1 MRSCCRRSRSATCP
15 RTAALADPVTP
26 TERAQRLLDEG
37 AATPPAL
44 DLALAWALK
53 DACYAAWSTAPRRAA
68 QAAELLNQ
76 GLRQIPATVTAP
88 AQMEIAALAAWTHGI
103 ALITQGRMADA
114 VAAFDDART
123 RFDQLDQPGL
133 AAQTQVPKI
142 MALAML
148 GRREGAA
155 ACAERTHAAFVAQ
168 GDVRAASKVS
178 LNLGSLH
185 LRHDDY
191 PQAARH
197 YREAARLFAKV
208 EDHEHSV
215 MADIGLADALTGL
228 GDLDEAE
235 RICTRARARAAAH
248 GLPVLQAM
256 VDESAALL
264 DLSRGRFGAA
274 LAGFERARAG
284 YERLAMPQH
293 LAIAEKQLADA
304 YLELRLLP
312 EADALFAQALQKF
325 DALAMP
331 NDKAWTLAQRGRG
344 QALGG
349 NAVAAAAHFD
359 AALALFEAQDNQAGL
374 AAVALARAELA
385 VAQQDPVDSLRWA
398 DLAVAAHASAGSDD
412 GAVRAALVRAQAL
425 AVAGHAAQAR
435 AAFGAT
441 LAQARASSRLS
452 AEVRSLVGLA
462 SAEQALGHDDA
473 ARIGFESAV
482 ALFEELRL
490 ALPGDEV
497 RRVFLA
503 DHLRPYRELLR
514 YALQDHARAAT
525 PATAAAV
532 LRAADRARARTLSER
547 LAGGVG
553 DAAAVDESAQALRA
567 RVSWLSRRV
576 QGLEDDDDT
585 PSVTLVDEL
594 RESEQRLL
602 EHVRRQRLAGVVAPA
617 QAAAG
622 HPLDVDAV
630 CAALAD
636 DEVLIEYARL
646 DDEWLACVLKRDGI
660 TVQRQLAGSA
670 LLMQAL
676 QAAQFQLDALGHGA
690 TPMEAHLTALTTRC
704 GIRLQQLHALVWA
717 PLAASVGD
725 ARRVLLVAPAPLGSI
740 PFAALTDGQRTLAER
755 HQLVWLPSA
764 SAALRHAA
772 GQENRSPRRVLVVG
786 ESVRLPHAGD
796 EARAVV
802 AAFAAADAATELR
815 LDGDATVDFMRSR
828 AANAD
833 LLHLACHAQFRAD
846 SPGFSALHLHDGA
859 LTAEQVET
867 LRLHA
872 RVVVLSACE
881 TAGREPGASAS
892 RGDEWVGLV
901 RSFLLAGAAQVI
913 ASLWPV
919 DDRVTARFMAGFYRA
934 LAQGLVPAAAL
945 RQAQLTL
952 REQHP
957 HPFHWAAFALY
968 GGG

>member
-1 MRSCCRRSRSATCP
+1 M
-15 RTAALADPVTP
+15 
-26 TERAQRLLDEG
+26 QRLLDEG
-37 AATPPAL
+37 AAAPAAL

-53 DACYAAWSTAPRRAA
+53 DACYAAWSTEPRRAA

-76 GLRQIPATVTAP
+76 GLRQMPPATTAP
-88 AQMEIAALAAWTHGI
+88 TEIEALAAWTRGI
-103 ALITQGRMADA
+103 ALITQGQMAEA
-114 VAAFDDART
+114 VTAFDDARR
-123 RFDQLDQPGL
+123 RFDQLDQSGP

-148 GRREGAA
+148 GRREEAA
-155 ACAERTHAAFVAQ
+155 ACAERTQAAFVAQ

-185 LRHDDY
+185 LRHDEFAL
-191 PQAARH
+191 AARH

-256 VDESAALL
+256 VDESMALL

-274 LAGFERARAG
+274 LAGFERARSG

-312 EADALFAQALQKF
+312 EADALFVQTLQKF
-325 DALAMP
+325 EALTMP

-344 QALGG
+344 LALGG
-349 NAVAAAAHFD
+349 NAAAAAGQFD
-359 AALALFEAQDNQAGL
+359 VALALFEAQDNEAGH

-385 VAQQDPVDSLRWA
+385 VAQQDPVQGLHWA
-398 DLAVAAHASAGSDD
+398 EVAVSACASAGSDD
-412 GAVRAALVRAQAL
+412 GAARAALVRAQAL
-425 AVAGHAAQAR
+425 ALAGDAPLAR
-435 AAFGAT
+435 EAFIAT
-441 LAQARASSRLS
+441 LAQARSSGRLS

-462 SAEQALGHDDA
+462 LAEQALRHDDA
-473 ARIGFESAV
+473 ARTGFESAV
-482 ALFEELRL
+482 ALFEDMRQ
-490 ALPGDEV
+490 ALPGDDV
-497 RRVFLA
+497 RRAFLA

-532 LRAADRARARTLSER
+532 LCAADRVRARTLSER
-547 LAGGVG
+547 LAGG
-553 DAAAVDESAQALRA
+553 AAADSTTDEATQALRA
-567 RVSWLSRRV
+567 RVSWLSRRA
-576 QGLEDDDDT
+576 QGLEDEDDT
-585 PSVTLVDEL
+585 PSATLVDEL
-594 RESEQRLL
+594 RDSEQRLL
-602 EHVRRQRLAGVVAPA
+602 EQVRRQRLAGGVLPA
-617 QAAAG
+617 QAAPG
-622 HPLDVDAV
+622 NQLDVDAV

-636 DEVLIEYARL
+636 DEVLIEYAQL

-670 LLMQAL
+670 PLMQAL
-676 QAAQFQLDALGHGA
+676 QAVQFQLDALGHGA
-690 TPMEAHLTALTTRC
+690 APMDTHLPVLTTRC
-704 GIRLQQLHALVWA
+704 GTRLQQLHALVWA
-717 PLAASVGD
+717 PLAAAVGD
-725 ARRVLLVAPAPLGSI
+725 ARRVLLVAPAPLGSV
-740 PFAALTDGQRTLAER
+740 PFAALTDGQQSLAER
-755 HQLVWLPSA
+755 HELVWLPSA
-764 SAALRHAA
+764 GGVLRAAARQAST
-772 GQENRSPRRVLVVG
+772 GPRRVLVMG
-786 ESVRLPHAGD
+786 ESTRLPHAGD
-796 EARAVV
+796 EARAVA
-802 AAFAAADAATELR
+802 AAFADAELR
-815 LDGDATVDFMRSR
+815 LDAQATVDALRTQAGR
-828 AANAD
+828 AD

-846 SPGFSALHLHDGA
+846 SPSFSALHLHDGA

-867 LRLHA
+867 LQLRA
-872 RVVVLSACE
+872 QVVVLSACE
-881 TAGREPGASAS
+881 TAGREPGANPP

-901 RSFLLAGAAQVI
+901 RAFLLAGAERVV

-919 DDRVTARFMAGFYRA
+919 DDRVTAGFMAGFHHA
-934 LAQGLVPAAAL
+934 LAQGEAPAAAL
-945 RQAQLTL
+945 RQAQLAL
-952 REQHP
+952 REPHP

-968 GGG
+968 GGS